1 MVEFRA
7 MNREISERST
17 VVAAK
22 EQVSSDLGGEVAIL
36 NLDAGMYYGL
46 DDVGARIWDLV
57 QEPRLASDIQA
68 VIKEEYDVEPAR
80 AERDVLALLQG
91 LAEENLIEIRDAKS
105 A

>member
-1 MVEFRA
+1 

-57 QEPRLASDIQA
+57 QEPRLVSEIQA
-68 VIKEEYDVEPAR
+68 AIKEEYDVEPAC